1 MMDANP
7 QAAAEQARAANRK
20 MTDQLGHLGL
30 DTAISEGVR
39 DLAEKTVAHTREAY
53 DRSMDAFEA
62 SVATFERSFEAA
74 GQGAAAFNRKIIDIA
89 KLNSNSSLIPL
100 LRFLAI
106 VLFVASPL
114 GSVAAES
121 VGTVTKVQG
130 STTPAANG
138 TPVHMN
144 DRLRTGANARLEV
157 TFNDNSKLTLGEN
170 ANVVIDRY
178 VYNPNKS
185 SAQVVLSASKGAI
198 RFAGGKIEQM
208 NQKNIV
214 VNTPSAALAVR
225 GTHFWAGPIDGK
237 YGVYLLN
244 GKVGVS
250 NRAGAVTLA
259 RPGMGTDIPLRR
271 AKRQARR

>member
-1 MMDANP
+1 
-7 QAAAEQARAANRK
+7 
-20 MTDQLGHLGL
+20 MT
-30 DTAISEGVR
+30 
-39 DLAEKTVAHTREAY
+39 
-53 DRSMDAFEA
+53 RSMSH
-62 SVATFERSFEAA
+62 SV
-74 GQGAAAFNRKIIDIA
+74 
-89 KLNSNSSLIPL
+89 LIPILPAIAL
-100 LRFLAI
+100 LLTLPFSA
-106 VLFVASPL
+106 
-114 GSVAAES
+114 GAAES
-121 VGTVTKVQG
+121 VGAVSRVQNQAQVG
-130 STTPAANG
+130 ATTAVVGA
-138 TPVHMN
+138 PVHMN

-185 SAQVVLSASKGAI
+185 SAQVVLNATQGAL

-214 VNTPSAALAVR
+214 VNTPNAALAVR
-225 GTHFWAGPIDGK
+225 GTHFWAGPIDGQ
-237 YGVYLLN
+237 YGVLLLN

>member
-1 MMDANP
+1 MP
-7 QAAAEQARAANRK
+7 VPSSFK
-20 MTDQLGHLGL
+20 GL
-30 DTAISEGVR
+30 
-39 DLAEKTVAHTREAY
+39 
-53 DRSMDAFEA
+53 M
-62 SVATFERSFEAA
+62 
-74 GQGAAAFNRKIIDIA
+74 
-89 KLNSNSSLIPL
+89 IPL
-100 LRFLAI
+100 LRSLAI

-114 GSVAAES
+114 GAAAAQS

-138 TPVHMN
+138 APVHMN

-185 SAQVVLSASKGAI
+185 SAQVVLNATQGAL

-214 VNTPSAALAVR
+214 VNTPNAALAVR
-225 GTHFWAGPIDGK
+225 GTHFWAGPIDGQ
-237 YGVYLLN
+237 YGVLLLN

>member
-1 MMDANP
+1 MRVP
-7 QAAAEQARAANRK
+7 SRFK
-20 MTDQLGHLGL
+20 GL
-30 DTAISEGVR
+30 
-39 DLAEKTVAHTREAY
+39 
-53 DRSMDAFEA
+53 M
-62 SVATFERSFEAA
+62 
-74 GQGAAAFNRKIIDIA
+74 
-89 KLNSNSSLIPL
+89 IPPL
-100 LRFLAI
+100 HFLAI

-114 GSVAAES
+114 GTAAAQS

-170 ANVVIDRY
+170 ANVVIDRFI
-178 VYNPNKS
+178 YNPKKS
-185 SAQVVLSASKGAI
+185 SAQVVLSSTQGAI

-250 NRAGAVTLA
+250 NQAGAVTLA
-259 RPGMGTDIPLRR
+259 RPGTGTDIPLRR

>member
-1 MMDANP
+1 MTVTYDP
-7 QAAAEQARAANRK
+7 QA
-20 MTDQLGHLGL
+20 T
-30 DTAISEGVR
+30 
-39 DLAEKTVAHTREAY
+39 
-53 DRSMDAFEA
+53 
-62 SVATFERSFEAA
+62 AA
-74 GQGAAAFNRKIIDIA
+74 GAG
-89 KLNSNSSLIPL
+89 
-100 LRFLAI
+100 FLAI
-106 VLFVASPL
+106 VFFFASPL
-114 GSVAAES
+114 GAAAAES
-121 VGTVTKVQG
+121 VGTITKVQG

-178 VYNPNKS
+178 VYNHNKS

-214 VNTPSAALAVR
+214 VNTPYAALAVR

>member
-1 MMDANP
+1 MPAPSSFKSLIGKKSFDA
-7 QAAAEQARAANRK
+7 A
-20 MTDQLGHLGL
+20 GH
-30 DTAISEGVR
+30 
-39 DLAEKTVAHTREAY
+39 
-53 DRSMDAFEA
+53 
-62 SVATFERSFEAA
+62 SVAP
-74 GQGAAAFNRKIIDIA
+74 FNRKIIDIA
-89 KLNSNSSLIPL
+89 KLNLNSSLIPL

-114 GSVAAES
+114 GTAAAQS

-185 SAQVVLSASKGAI
+185 SAQVVLSSTQGAL

-225 GTHFWAGPIDGK
+225 GTHFWAGPIDGQ